1 MQYPVETVSQI
12 AKFLGKSL
20 TDDQILKIVRMS
32 RFEEMRNNNKV
43 NYSWLNEAGFRDTN
57 ETEFLRKGKQLSI
70 WLLDQW

>member
-32 RFEEMRNNNKV
+32 RFEEMRTNNKV
-43 NYSWLNEAGFRDTN
+43 NYSWKYTKEAS
-57 ETEFLRKGKQLSI
+57 FLRKGKQLSI
-70 WLLDQW
+70 

>member
-1 MQYPVETVSQI
+1 MQNPVETVSQI
-12 AKFLGKSL
+12 SKFLGKSL